1 MLTILLS
8 AVILIPVLMG
18 WGNITSAVLRSC
30 ISGMA
35 GKILSGILGVTIVFT
50 ILAFFHPLNIYIE
63 IPVLLI
69 GLLFF
74 FKDHLYKEF
83 SVFSKRD
90 YGLILMIALIIV
102 FCGSFYPFVL
112 DHFGYYIPTIKW
124 LTEFGIVKG
133 ISNLDLTLG
142 QMSVWHIFQGGFSN
156 VSDPFLRINTILLII
171 YTLYIVEKKTW
182 VQLVFIPVLLLFS
195 QSPSPDLPVIVF
207 SLIILNEIIKKTAP
221 APFLFCLSVFA
232 FTIKPTM
239 IWLPVLSL
247 FYSVFIIKSNLKKLI
262 PGIAV
267 AFLFFIKNIYTFGYP
282 VFPVSILDFGVS
294 WKPNPEVLKISSR
307 FAIQKT
313 YDMQYSYEEI
323 QKFSPFDY
331 IKNWFFLK
339 GIKSKINILFIISL
353 TAFIIFT
360 LFKKNRITTL
370 ICISLIIK
378 SIMVLLFSAQYRFF
392 TDVFFA
398 IFFILL
404 MDYFNKKTSMVIF
417 SVLSIAVIS
426 FLSLPAILQTY
437 VPSFR
442 PGSFMGKFEMKQ
454 LYEPSEYHYN
464 KFQSYRIGNLQFNVA
479 KKYPFSFDTPLPAIS
494 ESYLYNDVKAGI
506 FPQRIDEQNISK
518 GFMWK
523 TLNDQEKKEAGK
535 IINSINN
542 SYKQK

>member
-1 MLTILLS
+1 
-8 AVILIPVLMG
+8 
-18 WGNITSAVLRSC
+18 
-30 ISGMA
+30 
-35 GKILSGILGVTIVFT
+35 
-50 ILAFFHPLNIYIE
+50 
-63 IPVLLI
+63 
-69 GLLFF
+69 
-74 FKDHLYKEF
+74 
-83 SVFSKRD
+83 
-90 YGLILMIALIIV
+90 
-102 FCGSFYPFVL
+102 
-112 DHFGYYIPTIKW
+112 
-124 LTEFGIVKG
+124 
-133 ISNLDLTLG
+133 
-142 QMSVWHIFQGGFSN
+142 
-156 VSDPFLRINTILLII
+156 
-171 YTLYIVEKKTW
+171 
-182 VQLVFIPVLLLFS
+182 
-195 QSPSPDLPVIVF
+195 
-207 SLIILNEIIKKTAP
+207 
-221 APFLFCLSVFA
+221 
-232 FTIKPTM
+232 M
-239 IWLPVLSL
+239 IWLPVLSFL
-247 FYSVFIIKSNLKKLI
+247 YSVFIIKSNLKKLI

-360 LFKKNRITTL
+360 LFKKNRTINL

-378 SIMVLLFSAQYRFF
+378 SILVLLFSAQYRFF

-426 FLSLPAILQTY
+426 FLALPAILQTY

-442 PGSFMGKFEMKQ
+442 PGSFMGKFEIKQ

-464 KFQSYRIGNLQFNVA
+464 KFQSYKIGNLQFNVA
-479 KKYPFSFDTPLPAIS
+479 KKYPFSFDTSLPAIS

-506 FPQRIDEQNISK
+506 FPQRIDEKNIRK

-523 TLNDQEKKEAGK
+523 TLNDQDKKEAGK

-542 SYKQK
+542 LYKQK